1 MDHRF
6 WILAFLT
13 STMFITSDGQLVLE
27 PSEPLTKAEGEDVA
41 VFCTNVGQGQEQPEW
56 VAPDGNLI
64 GTINQGATT
73 HLFVEEDTVNKETK
87 LQITNLEV
95 EDKGSYTCRLSGS
108 LGQTILIDVFVG
120 IEFVKRAEEEYQAFE
135 EFESASIKCS
145 VTGNPKPSIEWY
157 HNNVRVYDDG
167 KYSIDPDVGLT
178 ISNITRDD
186 EGPFTCRATIRSLS
200 ETKAMDIE
208 VDVQVSP
215 SWLFPPTDE
224 VRAVG
229 TSVEFHCKADGDP
242 EPSYSWTYR
251 QNPIVDDGD
260 KYRLRDDGEYL
271 TINNLDTNDDGAYLC
286 AAANGVNTISEAADL
301 SVLFP
306 PRGNDQDNRTATEG
320 QTVVL
325 QCTVVQGESS
335 LLLWEYEGREM
346 VIGQQPT
353 NSRITVSQSIQ
364 GTQLTMTITGVQR
377 SDQGGYTCEIENEVG
392 ISRVTHF
399 LFVEYE
405 PTINTTITKDQ
416 VYSWVGNPANVTC
429 HWEGYPTPKIIW
441 KKGGWKLNSTD
452 ADFYNYG
459 NGSSSAEV
467 TPGPLDFGSY
477 VCEATNKVAKNT
489 HTIDLIQAFVPT
501 EPLGVKKG
509 EVTSTTL
516 EILFEEPEYDGNLP
530 IIGYTVEYWGFDD
543 DETMRDD
550 FNSTEEVK
558 LTGLNPDRTYYFRMS
573 AENDVG
579 LGLWSENATAKT
591 ITFRTPREPI
601 IMSPDISS
609 HPTKYDLEWREPE
622 DNGGSPINGYIIRH
636 ALVSSE
642 DVEEIPDRYEEA
654 EVGAEARSHIIS
666 PLEKDKL
673 YFIELRAVSALGFGE
688 PAEKIIKT
696 AQGNLNP
703 TPKPTPSFLKVE
715 AKVVVAV
722 LVAAFIVILI
732 LIDVCCYCVND
743 CGLLMCLCVQCCGQH
758 TGTHEVD
765 VELAADYS
773 QMGDDVTTSYG
784 DDTTARPSEPSEA
797 DTLMKDG
804 GTL

>member
-1 MDHRF
+1 
-6 WILAFLT
+6 
-13 STMFITSDGQLVLE
+13 
-27 PSEPLTKAEGEDVA
+27 
-41 VFCTNVGQGQEQPEW
+41 
-56 VAPDGNLI
+56 
-64 GTINQGATT
+64 ATT

-416 VYSWVGNPANVTC
+416 VYSWV
-429 HWEGYPTPKIIW
+429 
-441 KKGGWKLNSTD
+441 
-452 ADFYNYG
+452 
-459 NGSSSAEV
+459 

-673 YFIELRAVSALGFGE
+673 YFIELRAVSALGFGGE
-688 PAEKIIKT
+688 TREKII
-696 AQGNLNP
+696 
-703 TPKPTPSFLKVE
+703 
-715 AKVVVAV
+715 
-722 LVAAFIVILI
+722 
-732 LIDVCCYCVND
+732 
-743 CGLLMCLCVQCCGQH
+743 
-758 TGTHEVD
+758 
-765 VELAADYS
+765 
-773 QMGDDVTTSYG
+773 
-784 DDTTARPSEPSEA
+784 
-797 DTLMKDG
+797 
-804 GTL
+804 